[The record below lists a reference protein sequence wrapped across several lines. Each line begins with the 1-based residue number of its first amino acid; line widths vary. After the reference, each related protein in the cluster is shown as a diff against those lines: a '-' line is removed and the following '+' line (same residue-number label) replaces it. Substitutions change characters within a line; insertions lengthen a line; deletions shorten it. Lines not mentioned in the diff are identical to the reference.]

1 MNPNHFQKKK
11 KKKKKTTTHLAGA
24 NTMCADA
31 VWWRHVAG
39 KHMCA
44 ATATMMPSPMK

>member
-1 MNPNHFQKKK
+1 MVLMNNLNLKTCNLPNPPNPHN
-11 KKKKKTTTHLAGA
+11 A

>member
-1 MNPNHFQKKK
+1 LKKKKKK
-11 KKKKKTTTHLAGA
+11 KKKKKTHITVA

-31 VWWRHVAG
+31 AWWRRVAG

-44 ATATMMPSPMK
+44 ATATMMPRHMK